1 MNRDKNKLISTSQII
16 QSRLNKKINLVTT
29 QHPLRSSPAL
39 IGICNPDVYN
49 IRIFNPLIAL
59 QMLIFYACGLQIR
72 TSAAPII

>member
-1 MNRDKNKLISTSQII
+1 MCDYSAPPALIGIC
-16 QSRLNKKINLVTT
+16 N
-29 QHPLRSSPAL
+29 PLRSPAL

-72 TSAAPII
+72 TSAGLQIRTSAARAATGITIPC

>member
-1 MNRDKNKLISTSQII
+1 MNIFC
-16 QSRLNKKINLVTT
+16 KKINFYIRLCGFAIELQIQVTT

-49 IRIFNPLIAL
+49 VRIFNPLIAL

-72 TSAAPII
+72 TSAAAII